1 MVEDIAEEFDAAIE
15 AGCRLEPSY
24 NVAPT
29 HKVAVII
36 EDGARKLTAVQWG
49 LIPPFA
55 DSPAIGARLI
65 NARAET
71 ISTRSPFAEPFRFRR
86 CLVVASGFYEW
97 RKAGRAKLPVYIS
110 LKSGKPFG

>member
-1 MVEDIAEEFDAAIE
+1 MVDDIAEEFDAAVE
-15 AGCRLEPSY
+15 PDCRLAPSY

-29 HKVAVII
+29 QKVAVII

-49 LIPPFA
+49 LIPAFA
-55 DSPAIGARLI
+55 DNAGFGARLI

-71 ISTRSPFAEPFRFRR
+71 IATRAAFAEPFRFRR

-97 RKAGRAKLPVYIS
+97 RKTGREKLPMYIS
-110 LKSGKPFG
+110 L